1 MWSEFTPPALDDWL
15 ALVAKEA
22 SGKTPQQLSSR
33 SWEGLIYP
41 ACGEPTQAT
50 TASQAAAMPNHHV
63 LDLKPDDRLSL
74 LAPAQVLRGPLGLG
88 PLTALA
94 NAMPSVVA
102 VEMDLGQLLTHQ
114 DPNVVA
120 EALYEQKRPCEIRF
134 SSHSW
139 AQQGADAVHELAWS
153 IAGLIEVLRAI
164 KEAQPGQ
171 IALKLC
177 AGPRLLLEVA
187 KWRAARHLWDTVC
200 QGFSLNWPARIHLI
214 QDARYHTRQ
223 DPHNNLL
230 RSTVAALAGLLG
242 GATSIELLPC
252 DNSAEAPR
260 WADNILHLLHFES
273 GLQNCADPLAGSGL
287 IEHLTRSL
295 AEHAW
300 TEVRRIEAAGGLQ
313 AQTDLAARAR
323 EQRMIFADH
332 LRRDQQGLVGVNRY
346 VTAAN
351 PPMPEPAIV
360 YAVATPVSC
369 EHAAGQLEA
378 DKPLVQT
385 GLLPP
390 IEPLCWSQPFEE
402 LHASGLGKSCEV
414 LVLGPQTPLLKARQ
428 DYVAQWLAMA
438 GMEAHFHHHAQ
449 PSEWTPSEIWIL
461 CAEEAHLELNAPVMA
476 GKPPDGYAGIAVY
489 RGCDR
494 VFCLQQ
500 LLEMMA
506 SGQKGARLA
515 PPWAIE
521 P

>member
-1 MWSEFTPPALDDWL
+1 MWAEFTPPGLEDWL
-15 ALVAKEA
+15 AQVAKEA

-50 TASQAAAMPNHHV
+50 SATQAPAQPNYRV
-63 LDLKPDDRLSL
+63 LDLRPDDRLSQL
-74 LAPAQVLRGPLGLG
+74 PPARVLRGPLGLG
-88 PLTALA
+88 ALTALA
-94 NAMPSVVA
+94 NALPDVVA

-120 EALYEQKRPCEIRF
+120 EALYEQNRPLEIRL

-153 IAGLIEVLRAI
+153 MAGLIEVLRALD
-164 KEAQPGQ
+164 KAQPGQ
-171 IALKLC
+171 LSLKLC

-200 QGFSLNWPARIHLI
+200 QGFGLDWPARIHLI

-242 GATSIELLPC
+242 GAASIELLPC
-252 DNSAEAPR
+252 DNSTEASR
-260 WADNILHLLHFES
+260 WADNILHLLQWES
-273 GLQNCADPLAGSGL
+273 GLQQAADPLAGSGL
-287 IEHLTRSL
+287 IEQLTRSL

-300 TEVRRIEAAGGLQ
+300 TEVKRIEAAGGLQ
-313 AQTDLAARAR
+313 AQTDLSARAH
-323 EQRMIFADH
+323 EQRLIFADQ

-346 VTAAN
+346 VQPTPAPTPA
-351 PPMPEPAIV
+351 PPLI
-360 YAVATPVSC
+360 YSTATPVSC
-369 EHAAGQLEA
+369 EHAGGQLRA
-378 DKPLVQT
+378 DKPLLQT

-390 IEPLCWSQPFEE
+390 IEPLFWSRPFEE
-402 LHASGLGKSCEV
+402 LHSSGLGKTCDV
-414 LVLGPQTPLLKARQ
+414 LVLGEETPLLKARQ
-428 DYVAQWLAMA
+428 DYLTQWLAMA
-438 GMEAHFHHHAQ
+438 GMQAHFHHHQDA
-449 PSEWTPSEIWIL
+449 SAWTAPEVWIL
-461 CAEEAHLELNAPVMA
+461 CSEEPHLELQAPVMA
-476 GKPPDGYAGIAVY
+476 GKPPEGYAGIAVY

-500 LLEMMA
+500 LLDRMA
-506 SGQKGARLA
+506 GGQKGARLA